1 VNRHT
6 DPQNHNEKGLVEMI
20 LLTGATGHT
29 GGEVAR
35 QLAAADVPFRALIRN
50 PDKAD
55 ALNALGAELVVGDI
69 ADQAFLPRAL
79 SGIDKAFLVMPNNEE
94 QFILEKQFTDAAAAA
109 SVKHLV
115 YLSSLESVPE
125 SKNPITQNHVAAQNH
140 ILESGMSW
148 TIVRPTFFNQNFET
162 YAPRIREAQQIV
174 MPVGNGTVSATDI
187 RDVGE
192 VICAALTKPGHENKS
207 YDLTGPELLTFTEI
221 AERFTK
227 VLGTKVEFID
237 QPMEEFADLLRT
249 IGLSEWRVDA
259 VCKEL
264 EAIGAGVVD
273 HTTDTIEE
281 LLGRP
286 PISLEQ
292 YITDHIQLFRG

>member
-1 VNRHT
+1 
-6 DPQNHNEKGLVEMI
+6 MI
-20 LLTGATGHT
+20 LLTGATGKT

-35 QLAAADVPFRALIRN
+35 QLAAANVPFRALIRN
-50 PDKAD
+50 PDKAE
-55 ALNALGAELVVGDI
+55 ALNTLGAELVLGDI
-69 ADQAFLPRAL
+69 ADRAFLPRAL
-79 SGIDKAFLVMPNNEE
+79 SGIDKAFLVMPNDEE
-94 QFILEKQFTDAAAAA
+94 QLILETQFTDAAVAAG
-109 SVKHLV
+109 VEHLV

-140 ILESGMSW
+140 IRESGMSW

-162 YAPRIREAQQIV
+162 YAPRIREARQIV
-174 MPVGNGTVSATDI
+174 LPVGNGTVSATDL

-192 VICAALTKPGHENKS
+192 VIREVLTKPGHENKS
-207 YDLTGPELLTFTEI
+207 YDLTGPELLTFAEI
-221 AERFTK
+221 AEKFSK
-227 VLGTKVEFID
+227 VLGTPVEYID
-237 QPMEEFADLLRT
+237 QPMEDFAKLLRT
-249 IGLSEWRVDA
+249 IGMSEWRVDA

-292 YITDHIQLFRG
+292 YISDHIDQFKN

>member
-1 VNRHT
+1 
-6 DPQNHNEKGLVEMI
+6 MI
-20 LLTGATGHT
+20 LITGATGKT

-50 PDKAD
+50 PDKAEE
-55 ALNALGAELVVGDI
+55 LNTLGAELVFGDI
-69 ADQAFLPRAL
+69 ADKAFLSRAL
-79 SGIDKAFLVMPNNEE
+79 SGIDKAFLVMPNDE
-94 QFILEKQFTDAAAAA
+94 QQLILEKQFTDAAVTAG
-109 SVKHLV
+109 VQHLV
-115 YLSSLESVPE
+115 YLSSLESTPE
-125 SKNPITQNHVAAQNH
+125 SKNPITRNHVAAENH
-140 ILESGMSW
+140 IRESGVTW
-148 TIVRPTFFNQNFET
+148 TIMRPTFFMQNFET
-162 YAPRIREAQQIV
+162 SAPRIKEAGQIV
-174 MPVGNGTVSATDI
+174 IPVGNGTVSATDL

-192 VICAALTKPGHENKS
+192 VIRETLTKTGHENKS

-221 AERFTK
+221 AARFSK
-227 VLGTKVEFID
+227 VLGTPVEFID
-237 QPMEEFADLLRT
+237 QPMEEFAELLRT

-286 PISLEQ
+286 PFSLEQ
-292 YITDHIQLFRG
+292 YITDHLSLFRD

>member
-1 VNRHT
+1 
-6 DPQNHNEKGLVEMI
+6 MI
-20 LLTGATGHT
+20 LLTGATGKT

-35 QLAAADVPFRALIRN
+35 QLAAAGVPFRALIRN
-50 PDKAD
+50 PDKAE
-55 ALNALGAELVVGDI
+55 ALKALGAELVVGDL

-79 SGIDKAFLVMPNNEE
+79 SGIEKAFLVMPNDE
-94 QFILEKQFTDAAAAA
+94 QQLILENQFTDAAAAA
-109 SVKHLV
+109 GVQHLV

-140 ILESGMSW
+140 IRESGMTW

-162 YAPRIREAQQIV
+162 YAPRIREAKQIV
-174 MPVGNGTVSATDI
+174 MPVGNGTISSTDL

-192 VICAALTKPGHENKS
+192 VIREVLTKPGHENKS
-207 YDLTGPELLTFTEI
+207 YDMTGPELLTFTEI
-221 AERFTK
+221 AEKFSK
-227 VLGTKVEFID
+227 ILGTHVEFID
-237 QPMEEFADLLRT
+237 QPLEEFGELLRT

-292 YITDHIQLFRG
+292 YITDYLDQFQD

>member
-1 VNRHT
+1 
-6 DPQNHNEKGLVEMI
+6 MI
-20 LLTGATGHT
+20 LLTGATGKT

-35 QLAAADVPFRALIRN
+35 QLAAAGVPFRALIRN
-50 PDKAD
+50 PDKAE
-55 ALNALGAELVVGDI
+55 ALKALGAELVVGDL

-79 SGIDKAFLVMPNNEE
+79 SGIEKAFLVMPNDE
-94 QFILEKQFTDAAAAA
+94 QQLILENQFTDAAAAA
-109 SVKHLV
+109 GVQHLV

-140 ILESGMSW
+140 IRESGMTW

-162 YAPRIREAQQIV
+162 YAPRIREAKQIV
-174 MPVGNGTVSATDI
+174 MPVGNGTISSTDL

-192 VICAALTKPGHENKS
+192 IIREVLTKPGHENKS

-221 AERFTK
+221 AEKFSK
-227 VLGTKVEFID
+227 ILGTHVEFID
-237 QPMEEFADLLRT
+237 QPLEEFGELLRT

-292 YITDHIQLFRG
+292 YITDYLDQFQD

>member
-1 VNRHT
+1 
-6 DPQNHNEKGLVEMI
+6 MI
-20 LLTGATGHT
+20 LLTGATGKT

-35 QLAAADVPFRALIRN
+35 QLAAAGVPFRALIRN
-50 PDKAD
+50 PDKAE
-55 ALNALGAELVVGDI
+55 ALKALGAELVVGDL

-79 SGIDKAFLVMPNNEE
+79 SGIEKAFLVMPNDE
-94 QFILEKQFTDAAAAA
+94 QQLILENQFTDAAAAA
-109 SVKHLV
+109 GVRHLV

-140 ILESGMSW
+140 IRESGMTW

-162 YAPRIREAQQIV
+162 YAPRIREAKQIV
-174 MPVGNGTVSATDI
+174 MPVGNGTISSTDL

-192 VICAALTKPGHENKS
+192 VIREVLTKPGHENKS
-207 YDLTGPELLTFTEI
+207 YDMTGPELLTFTEI
-221 AERFTK
+221 AEKFSKIR
-227 VLGTKVEFID
+227 GTLVEGID
-237 QPMEEFADLLRT
+237 QPLEEFGELLRT

-292 YITDHIQLFRG
+292 YIMDHLDQFQD

>member
-1 VNRHT
+1 
-6 DPQNHNEKGLVEMI
+6 MI
-20 LLTGATGHT
+20 LITGATGKT

-50 PDKAD
+50 PDKAEE
-55 ALNALGAELVVGDI
+55 LNTLGAELVFGDI
-69 ADQAFLPRAL
+69 ADKAFLSRAL
-79 SGIDKAFLVMPNNEE
+79 SGIDKAFLVMPNDE
-94 QFILEKQFTDAAAAA
+94 QQLVLEKQFTDAAVIAG
-109 SVKHLV
+109 VQHLV

-125 SKNPITQNHVAAQNH
+125 STNPITRNHVAAENH
-140 ILESGMSW
+140 IRESGVTW
-148 TIVRPTFFNQNFET
+148 TIMRPTFFMQNFET
-162 YAPRIREAQQIV
+162 SAPRIKDAGQIV
-174 MPVGNGTVSATDI
+174 MPVGNGTVSATDL

-192 VICAALTKPGHENKS
+192 VIRETLTKTGHENKS

-221 AERFTK
+221 AARFSK
-227 VLGTKVEFID
+227 VLGTPVEFID
-237 QPMEEFADLLRT
+237 QPMEEFAELLRT
-249 IGLSEWRVDA
+249 IGLNEWRVDA

-286 PISLEQ
+286 PFSLEQ
-292 YITDHIQLFRG
+292 YITDHLSLFRD

>member
-1 VNRHT
+1 
-6 DPQNHNEKGLVEMI
+6 MI
-20 LLTGATGHT
+20 LVTGATGKT

-35 QLAAADVPFRALIRN
+35 QLAAANTSFRALVRDV
-50 PDKAD
+50 DKA
-55 ALNALGAELVVGDI
+55 APISALGAELVVGDI
-69 ADQAFLPRAL
+69 ADEAFLSTAL
-79 SGIDKAFLVMPNNEE
+79 NGIDKAFLVMPNDEE
-94 QFILEKQFTDAAAAA
+94 QLVLEKAFTDACVAAG
-109 SVKHLV
+109 VQHLV

-125 SKNPITQNHVAAQNH
+125 SKNPITQNHVAAQDY
-140 ILESGMSW
+140 IRESGMSW
-148 TIVRPTFFNQNFET
+148 TLVRPTFFMQNFET
-162 YAPRIREAQQIV
+162 YAPRIKEAGQIV
-174 MPVGNGTVSATDI
+174 MPVGSGTVSATDL

-192 VICAALTKPGHENKS
+192 VIRDVLTNPGHENKS

-221 AERFTK
+221 AEQFSR
-227 VLGTKVEFID
+227 VLGTTVEYID

-292 YITDHIQLFRG
+292 YISDHIDQFRN

>member
-1 VNRHT
+1 
-6 DPQNHNEKGLVEMI
+6 MI
-20 LLTGATGHT
+20 LITGSTGHS
-29 GGEVAR
+29 GGEVASR
-35 QLAAADVPFRALIRN
+35 LAAAGIPFRALVRDA
-50 PDKAD
+50 DKA
-55 ALNALGAELVVGDI
+55 APISALGAELVVGDV
-69 ADQAFLPRAL
+69 ADAAFLASAL
-79 SGIDKAFLVMPNNEE
+79 TGIEKAYLVMPNNEE
-94 QFILEKQFTDAAAAA
+94 QLELETQFTDACAAAG
-109 SVKHLV
+109 VQHVV

-140 ILESGMSW
+140 IIESGMNW

-174 MPVGNGTVSATDI
+174 LPVGFGTVSATDL

-192 VICAALTKPGHENKS
+192 VILKVLTEPGHENQS
-207 YDLTGPELLTFTEI
+207 YDLTGPELLTFAEI
-221 AERFTK
+221 AAKFSK
-227 VLGTKVEFID
+227 VLGTNVEFID

-286 PISLEQ
+286 PISVEQ
-292 YITDHIQLFRG
+292 YIEDHIDQFRG

>member
-1 VNRHT
+1 
-6 DPQNHNEKGLVEMI
+6 MI
-20 LLTGATGHT
+20 LVTGATGKT

-35 QLAAADVPFRALIRN
+35 QLAAANTSFRALVRDV
-50 PDKAD
+50 DKA
-55 ALNALGAELVVGDI
+55 APISALGAELVVGDI
-69 ADQAFLPRAL
+69 ADEAFLSTAL
-79 SGIDKAFLVMPNNEE
+79 NGIDKAFLVMPNDEE
-94 QFILEKQFTDAAAAA
+94 QLVLEKAFTDACVAAE
-109 SVKHLV
+109 VQHLV

-125 SKNPITQNHVAAQNH
+125 SKNPITQNHVAAQDY
-140 ILESGMSW
+140 IRESGMSW
-148 TIVRPTFFNQNFET
+148 TLVRPTFFMQNFET
-162 YAPRIREAQQIV
+162 YAPRIKEAGQIV
-174 MPVGNGTVSATDI
+174 MPVGSGTVSATDL

-192 VICAALTKPGHENKS
+192 VIRDVLTKPDHENKS

-221 AERFTK
+221 AEQFSR
-227 VLGTKVEFID
+227 VLGTTVEYID

-286 PISLEQ
+286 PISLEK
-292 YITDHIQLFRG
+292 YISDHIDQFRN

>member
-1 VNRHT
+1 
-6 DPQNHNEKGLVEMI
+6 MI
-20 LLTGATGHT
+20 LVTGATGKT

-35 QLAAADVPFRALIRN
+35 QLESAHVSFRALVR
-50 PDKAD
+50 DAEKA
-55 ALNALGAELVVGDI
+55 APVSALGAELVVGDI
-69 ADQAFLPRAL
+69 ADKDFLSTAL
-79 SGIDKAFLVMPNNEE
+79 TGIDKAFLVMPNNEE
-94 QFILEKQFTDAAAAA
+94 QLVLEKAFTDACVAAG
-109 SVKHLV
+109 VQHLV

-125 SKNPITQNHVAAQNH
+125 SKNPITQNHVAAQDY
-140 ILESGMSW
+140 IRESGMSW
-148 TIVRPTFFNQNFET
+148 TLMRPTFFMQNFET
-162 YAPRIREAQQIV
+162 YAPRIKEAGQIV
-174 MPVGNGTVSATDI
+174 MPVGSGTVSATDL

-192 VICAALTKPGHENKS
+192 VILEVLTKPGHENKS
-207 YDLTGPELLTFTEI
+207 YDLTGPELLTFSDI
-221 AERFTK
+221 AKQFSR
-227 VLGTKVEFID
+227 VLGTTVEFID

-292 YITDHIQLFRG
+292 YIGDHIDQFRN

>member
-1 VNRHT
+1 
-6 DPQNHNEKGLVEMI
+6 MI
-20 LLTGATGHT
+20 LVTGATGKT

-35 QLAAADVPFRALIRN
+35 QLAAANTSFRALVRDV
-50 PDKAD
+50 DKA
-55 ALNALGAELVVGDI
+55 APISALGAELVVGDI
-69 ADQAFLPRAL
+69 ADEAFLSTAL
-79 SGIDKAFLVMPNNEE
+79 NGIDKAFLVMPNDEE
-94 QFILEKQFTDAAAAA
+94 QLVLEKAFTDACVAAG
-109 SVKHLV
+109 VQHLV

-125 SKNPITQNHVAAQNH
+125 SKNPITQNHVAAQDY
-140 ILESGMSW
+140 IRESGMSW
-148 TIVRPTFFNQNFET
+148 TLVRPTFFMQNFET
-162 YAPRIREAQQIV
+162 YAPRIKEAGQIV
-174 MPVGNGTVSATDI
+174 MPVGSGTVSATDL

-192 VICAALTKPGHENKS
+192 VIRDVLTKPGHENKS

-221 AERFTK
+221 AEQFSR
-227 VLGTKVEFID
+227 VLGTTVEYID

-292 YITDHIQLFRG
+292 YISDHIDQFQN

>member
-1 VNRHT
+1 
-6 DPQNHNEKGLVEMI
+6 MI
-20 LLTGATGHT
+20 LLTGATGKT

-35 QLAAADVPFRALIRN
+35 QLAAAGVPFRALIRN
-50 PDKAD
+50 PDKAE
-55 ALNALGAELVVGDI
+55 ALKALGAELVVGDL

-79 SGIDKAFLVMPNNEE
+79 SGIEKAFLVMPNDE
-94 QFILEKQFTDAAAAA
+94 QQLILENQFTDAAAAA
-109 SVKHLV
+109 GVQHLV

-140 ILESGMSW
+140 IRESGMTW

-162 YAPRIREAQQIV
+162 YAPRIREAKQIV
-174 MPVGNGTVSATDI
+174 MPVGNGTISSTDL

-192 VICAALTKPGHENKS
+192 IIREVLTKPGHENKS

-221 AERFTK
+221 AEKFSK
-227 VLGTKVEFID
+227 ILGTHVEFID
-237 QPMEEFADLLRT
+237 QPLEEFGELLRT

-292 YITDHIQLFRG
+292 YITDHLDQFQD

>member
-1 VNRHT
+1 
-6 DPQNHNEKGLVEMI
+6 MI
-20 LLTGATGHT
+20 LVTGATGKT

-35 QLAAADVPFRALIRN
+35 QLAAANTSFRALVRDV
-50 PDKAD
+50 DKA
-55 ALNALGAELVVGDI
+55 APISALGAELVVGDI
-69 ADQAFLPRAL
+69 ADEAFLSTAL
-79 SGIDKAFLVMPNNEE
+79 NGIDKAFLVMPNDEE
-94 QFILEKQFTDAAAAA
+94 QLVLENAFTDACVAAG
-109 SVKHLV
+109 VQHLV

-125 SKNPITQNHVAAQNH
+125 SKNPITQNHVAAQDY
-140 ILESGMSW
+140 IRESGMSW
-148 TIVRPTFFNQNFET
+148 TLVRPTFFMQNFET
-162 YAPRIREAQQIV
+162 YAPRIKEAGQIV
-174 MPVGNGTVSATDI
+174 MPVGSGTVSATDL

-192 VICAALTKPGHENKS
+192 VIRDVLTKPGHENKS

-221 AERFTK
+221 AEQFSR
-227 VLGTKVEFID
+227 VLGTTVEYID

-292 YITDHIQLFRG
+292 YISDHIDQFRN

>member
-1 VNRHT
+1 
-6 DPQNHNEKGLVEMI
+6 
-20 LLTGATGHT
+20 
-29 GGEVAR
+29 
-35 QLAAADVPFRALIRN
+35 
-50 PDKAD
+50 
-55 ALNALGAELVVGDI
+55 
-69 ADQAFLPRAL
+69 
-79 SGIDKAFLVMPNNEE
+79 
-94 QFILEKQFTDAAAAA
+94 
-109 SVKHLV
+109 
-115 YLSSLESVPE
+115 LSSLESVPE
-125 SKNPITQNHVAAQNH
+125 SKNPITQNHVAAQDY
-140 ILESGMSW
+140 IRESGMSW
-148 TIVRPTFFNQNFET
+148 TLVRPTFFMQNFET
-162 YAPRIREAQQIV
+162 YAPRIKEAGQIV
-174 MPVGNGTVSATDI
+174 MPVGNGTVSATDL

-192 VICAALTKPGHENKS
+192 VIRDVLTKPGHENKS

-221 AERFTK
+221 AEQFSR
-227 VLGTKVEFID
+227 VLGTTVEYID

-292 YITDHIQLFRG
+292 YISDNIDQFRN

>member
-1 VNRHT
+1 
-6 DPQNHNEKGLVEMI
+6 MI
-20 LLTGATGHT
+20 LLTGATGKT

-35 QLAAADVPFRALIRN
+35 QLAAAGVPFRALIRN
-50 PDKAD
+50 PDKAE
-55 ALNALGAELVVGDI
+55 ALKALGAELVVGDL

-79 SGIDKAFLVMPNNEE
+79 SGIEKAFLVMPNDE
-94 QFILEKQFTDAAAAA
+94 QQLILENQFTDAAAAA
-109 SVKHLV
+109 GVQHLV

-140 ILESGMSW
+140 IRESGMTW

-162 YAPRIREAQQIV
+162 YAPRIREAKQIV
-174 MPVGNGTVSATDI
+174 MPVGNGTISSTDL

-192 VICAALTKPGHENKS
+192 IIREVLTKPGHENKS

-221 AERFTK
+221 AEKFSK
-227 VLGTKVEFID
+227 ILGTHVEFID
-237 QPMEEFADLLRT
+237 QPLEEFGELLRT

-292 YITDHIQLFRG
+292 YIMDHLDQFQD

>member
-1 VNRHT
+1 
-6 DPQNHNEKGLVEMI
+6 MI
-20 LLTGATGHT
+20 LLTGATGKT

-35 QLAAADVPFRALIRN
+35 QLAAAGVPFRALIRN
-50 PDKAD
+50 PDKAE
-55 ALNALGAELVVGDI
+55 ALKALGAELVVGDL

-79 SGIDKAFLVMPNNEE
+79 SGIEKAFLVMPNDE
-94 QFILEKQFTDAAAAA
+94 QQLILENQFTDAAAAA
-109 SVKHLV
+109 GVRHLV

-140 ILESGMSW
+140 IRESGMTW

-162 YAPRIREAQQIV
+162 YAPRIREAKQIV
-174 MPVGNGTVSATDI
+174 MPVGNGTISSTDL

-192 VICAALTKPGHENKS
+192 IIREVLTKPGHENKS

-221 AERFTK
+221 AEKFSK
-227 VLGTKVEFID
+227 ILGTHVEFID
-237 QPMEEFADLLRT
+237 QPLEEFGELLRT

-292 YITDHIQLFRG
+292 YITDYLDQFQD

>member
-1 VNRHT
+1 
-6 DPQNHNEKGLVEMI
+6 MI
-20 LLTGATGHT
+20 LVTGATGKT

-35 QLAAADVPFRALIRN
+35 QLAAANTSFRALVRDA
-50 PDKAD
+50 DKA
-55 ALNALGAELVVGDI
+55 APISALGAELVVGDI
-69 ADQAFLPRAL
+69 ADEAFLSTAL
-79 SGIDKAFLVMPNNEE
+79 SGIDKAFLVMPNDEE
-94 QFILEKQFTDAAAAA
+94 QLVLEKAFTDACAAAG
-109 SVKHLV
+109 VQHLV

-125 SKNPITQNHVAAQNH
+125 SNNPITQNHVAAQDY
-140 ILESGMSW
+140 IRESGMSW
-148 TIVRPTFFNQNFET
+148 TLVRPTFFMQNFET
-162 YAPRIREAQQIV
+162 YAPRIKEAGQII
-174 MPVGNGTVSATDI
+174 MPVGNGTVSATDL

-192 VICAALTKPGHENKS
+192 VIRDVLTKPGHENKS
-207 YDLTGPELLTFTEI
+207 YDLTGPELLTFAEI
-221 AERFTK
+221 AEQFSR
-227 VLGTKVEFID
+227 VLGTTVEYID

-292 YITDHIQLFRG
+292 YISDYIDQFRN